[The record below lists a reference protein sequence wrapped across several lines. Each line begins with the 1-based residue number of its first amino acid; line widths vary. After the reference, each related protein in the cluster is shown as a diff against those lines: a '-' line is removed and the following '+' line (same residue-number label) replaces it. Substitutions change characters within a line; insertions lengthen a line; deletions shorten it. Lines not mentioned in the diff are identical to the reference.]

1 MRTEASIF
9 RLTSVIMVIT
19 SRNVIICEGRG
30 MIMIMM
36 GRLTMSSMQS
46 LYDEQR
52 RLFAWS
58 DEKVTA

>member
-1 MRTEASIF
+1 
-9 RLTSVIMVIT
+9 
-19 SRNVIICEGRG
+19 
-30 MIMIMM
+30 MIMM

>member
-1 MRTEASIF
+1 
-9 RLTSVIMVIT
+9 
-19 SRNVIICEGRG
+19 
-30 MIMIMM
+30 MM
-36 GRLTMSSMQS
+36 GRLQMCSMQS